1 MSCLTPTV
9 MKEPLVDVVNS
20 DMLMSNAYKVLD
32 LDLVNMDK
40 DEVNFSHTYKLKMN
54 YNDRVHGIVAWFDTP
69 FSRLTRP
76 NLLSTSPFKKYTHWK
91 QTVFYTEQDIDV
103 RQGDTIFGSIAVRQ
117 SKTNFRELDIKIS
130 YHIDTPIQKKEFVN
144 MYKLK

>member
-1 MSCLTPTV
+1 MSCMAPTV

-20 DMLMSNAYKVLD
+20 DMLMSSACKILD
-32 LDLVNMDK
+32 LDLVNMNK
-40 DEVNFSHTYKLKMN
+40 DDVNFSNSYRLKMN

-76 NLLSTSPFKKYTHWK
+76 NILSTSPYKKYTHWK

-103 RQGDTIFGSIAVRQ
+103 RQGDTISGSIAVRQ